1 MKNNLNNLEK
11 QLAGLVERSSPPHP
25 KGIVWTERLVQA
37 ERDDLAPDE
46 RIVED
51 YYDDAEGETVI
62 IRERITA
69 EPTDKGKDFKH
80 GSWDRRYLDAINRH
94 PPLIDRIVWRTER
107 QSLE

>member
-37 ERDDLAPDE
+37 ERDGLAPDE

-69 EPTDKGKDFKH
+69 EPTDKGKTSSTAP
-80 GSWDRRYLDAINRH
+80 GTAGIWTPSIATRL
-94 PPLIDRIVWRTER
+94 
-107 QSLE
+107 